1 MNQFT
6 TTMRPVAGDIYQ
18 LRLPLPFALNHVNTY
33 MLRDGDGWTILDAG
47 LHTPEVIAGWQAAFA
62 ELHVAPNHIRRIVLT
77 HMHPDH
83 FGLSGWLQEQSAA
96 PVFMS
101 ARECE
106 LAHQVWIEQPDP
118 ARRSQMI
125 GRYLHTAGAPAD
137 VGATIERQEVRLRQL
152 TLPHPREI
160 CLLQP
165 GGEIVMAGRVW
176 RIIHAPGH
184 SDGQLLFY
192 SPAERLLLS
201 GDQVL
206 LRITPN
212 IGFWP
217 TSQPN
222 PLARY
227 LASLAELARLD
238 VALALPGH
246 HGLIDDWSGRI
257 AELIAHHDERLEAM
271 FQAVGHGASAL
282 EVSLAVFNFDRFS
295 PHEVRFAVAET
306 LAHLEYLVEAGRLER
321 VEEAERRIYR
331 QTSSSSSRAT

>member
-1 MNQFT
+1 MSQST
-6 TTMRPVAGDIYQ
+6 TVVRSVAEEIYQ
-18 LRLPLPFALNHVNTY
+18 LRLPLPFALNHVNAY
-33 MLRDGDGWTILDAG
+33 LLHDDDGWTILDGG
-47 LHTPEVIAGWQAAFA
+47 LHAPEVIAGWQVAFD
-62 ELHVAPNHIRRIVLT
+62 ELGVAVTDIRRIVLT

-101 ARECE
+101 PRECE
-106 LAHQVWIEQPDP
+106 LAHQVWIDQPDP
-118 ARRSQMI
+118 IRRSQVI
-125 GRYLHTAGAPAD
+125 QSYLRSAGAPAD

-160 CLLQP
+160 RLLQP
-165 GGEIVMAGRVW
+165 GSEIFMAGRAW
-176 RIIHAPGH
+176 RMLHAPGH

-192 SPAERLLLS
+192 SPTDRLLLS

-206 LRITPN
+206 LKITPN
-212 IGFWP
+212 VGFWP

-227 LASLAELARLD
+227 LASLTELARLD

-246 HGLIDDWSGRI
+246 HGLIHDWPGRI
-257 AELIAHHDERLEAM
+257 AELLVHHEERLGVM
-271 FQAVGHGASAL
+271 FQAAGDGASAL

-295 PHEVRFAVAET
+295 PHEMRFAVAET
-306 LAHLEYLVEAGRLER
+306 LAHLEYLAEEGRLER
-321 VEEAERRIYR
+321 VEEPERRIYR
-331 QTSSSSSRAT
+331 QPINSSNRAT

>member
-1 MNQFT
+1 MNQT
-6 TTMRPVAGDIYQ
+6 TSAARQVAEGIYQ
-18 LRLPLPFALNHVNTY
+18 ARLPLPFALNHVNAY
-33 MLRDGDGWTILDAG
+33 LLQDADGWTILDAG
-47 LHTPEVIAGWQAAFA
+47 LHTPEVIAGWQAAFD
-62 ELHVAPNHIRRIVLT
+62 ELSVSLRDIRRIVLT

-83 FGLSGWLQEQSAA
+83 FGLSGWLQEQSGA

-101 ARECE
+101 PRECE
-106 LAHQVWIEQPDP
+106 LAHQVWIDEPDP
-118 ARRSQMI
+118 AWRVRVLE
-125 GRYLHTAGAPAD
+125 GYLHTAGAPLD
-137 VGATIERQEVRLRQL
+137 VGTTIERQEVRLRQL

-165 GGEIVMAGRVW
+165 GSEITMAGRAW

-184 SDGQLLFY
+184 SDGQILFH
-192 SPAERLLLS
+192 SPADRLLLS
-201 GDQVL
+201 GDQML
-206 LRITPN
+206 LKITPN

-227 LASLAELARLD
+227 LASLAQLARLD

-246 HGLIDDWSGRI
+246 HGVILDWAGRI
-257 AELIAHHDERLEAM
+257 AELLAHHDGRLEAM
-271 FQAVGHGASAL
+271 FQAVGDGASAL

-306 LAHLEYLVEAGRLER
+306 LAHLEYLAEAGRLER
-321 VEEAERRIYR
+321 VEEEERRVYR
-331 QTSSSSSRAT
+331 PLSNSSSRAT